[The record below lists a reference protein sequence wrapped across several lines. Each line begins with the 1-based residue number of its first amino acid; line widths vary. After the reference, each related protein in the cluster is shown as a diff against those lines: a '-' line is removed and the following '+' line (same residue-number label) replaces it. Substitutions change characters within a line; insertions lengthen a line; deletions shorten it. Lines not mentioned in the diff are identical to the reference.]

1 MVEIIPAI
9 LTTDINEVREK
20 LARAEGKC
28 RRVQIDIID
37 GVFVQNRTVDPS
49 VLEMVETDL
58 ALDFHLMTKEP
69 ALWVERAVRGGAD
82 RVIGQIEKMASQV
95 DFVGKVQSVGLSVGL
110 ALDIETP
117 VSDLDPTILGSLDV
131 VLLMAYPAGFGGQ
144 PFDARV
150 LTKIDVLNEMR
161 ARDDTPFR
169 ICVDGG
175 ETTSTIDDTHLAGA
189 DEVVIGKRIF
199 DGDLARNIKL
209 FQEAAHRIEK

>member
-20 LARAEGKC
+20 LARAEGICK
-28 RRVQIDIID
+28 RVQIDIID

-49 VLEMVETDL
+49 ALEMVETDL

-95 DFVGKVQSVGLSVGL
+95 DFVGKVQSIGLSVGL

-150 LTKIDVLNEMR
+150 LTKIEVLDEMR
-161 ARDDTPFR
+161 AKDDTPFR

-175 ETTSTIDDTHLAGA
+175 ETTSTIDNTHLAGA

-199 DGDLARNIKL
+199 DGDLTRNIEL
-209 FQEAAHRIEK
+209 FQEAAHRLKK